1 MNLQE
6 QISRIQSMMG
16 LITESNDSIE
26 RLYIDWDKNYGKS
39 FKVVHTP
46 EGSQSGIE
54 WNPDLVSVVTPE
66 NTSAWYEWEEL
77 SPKKLLKWKDRW
89 DEVQKTLG
97 DYKYNQI
104 IRSMSN
110 NQEEMMEDNN
120 TRRTDIGRTMDTFT
134 FDDSYDELL
143 GSTYFKFQDY
153 DIWFGS
159 DGEEIT
165 DDLTNQ
171 ILDTLTP
178 QDSYGSYEEWK
189 NSKWYDITGF
199 PFSSKDWSTVT
210 NGEESFKWSS
220 TGHKDMEE
228 RIFNSYLDKYGQF
241 IVVNLTDK

>member
-6 QISRIQSMMG
+6 QISRIQSMME
-16 LITESNDSIE
+16 LLNENN
-26 RLYIDWDKNYGKS
+26 NY
-39 FKVVHTP
+39 
-46 EGSQSGIE
+46 
-54 WNPDLVSVVTPE
+54 
-66 NTSAWYEWEEL
+66 
-77 SPKKLLKWKDRW
+77 
-89 DEVQKTLG
+89 
-97 DYKYNQI
+97 
-104 IRSMSN
+104 
-110 NQEEMMEDNN
+110 

-165 DDLTNQ
+165 DDLTNE
-171 ILDTLTP
+171 ILDSLKP

-210 NGEESFKWSS
+210 SGEESFKWSS